1 MREKVEGRGVRR
13 MGERAQII
21 NTWMKEEFHIWI
33 YKPIGEELTLKQN
46 IFFVSINVA
55 LFSSLIYLNKH
66 SKFSLDI
73 FIILFVDI
81 LFLFVADV
89 YKYNWFCMLVLKAA
103 LLLNSLILRIW
114 HRFKFFLCV
123 TQCNVCVSW
132 ASASSWT
139 LCYWS
144 AMR

>member
-1 MREKVEGRGVRR
+1 

-33 YKPIGEELTLKQN
+33 YKPIGEELTLKH

-55 LFSSLIYLNKH
+55 LLSSLIYLNKH

-81 LFLFVADV
+81 LFVFAADV

-103 LLLNSLILRIW
+103 MLLNPLINSKNL
-114 HRFKFFLCV
+114 
-123 TQCNVCVSW
+123 T
-132 ASASSWT
+132 
-139 LCYWS
+139 
-144 AMR
+144 